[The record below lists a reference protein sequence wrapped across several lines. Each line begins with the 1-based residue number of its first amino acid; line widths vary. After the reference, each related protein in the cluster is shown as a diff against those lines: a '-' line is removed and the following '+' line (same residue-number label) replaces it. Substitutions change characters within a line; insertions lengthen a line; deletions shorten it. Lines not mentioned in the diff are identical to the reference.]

1 MCRKYLVMFE
11 ALTEAW
17 LSIEILKDV
26 MLCHGVLDCGA
37 LKRQTT
43 QEQDGLLNL

>member
-11 ALTEAW
+11 SLTEVW
-17 LSIEILKDV
+17 LSIEIFRDV
-26 MLCHGVLDCGA
+26 MLCHGVLDCGT
-37 LKRQTT
+37 LKCQTT